1 MEWRKTL
8 VIFVV
13 VFMLL
18 DVYLLFL
25 LYTKQQ
31 ENELDALSHTSFE
44 DSLVER
50 GITIDQANFKS
61 FSKQAHYLSAHY
73 KTFAVKDLKSL
84 TKQKFRLV
92 NNNRGISSEITEEVK
107 AEAPDFTM
115 LKNYVATNIYQGGSY
130 QLATYD
136 KEKNEIIFTQH
147 YNTKRFVFGEETQ
160 LVFHYEKGYVKS
172 YQQTLLTDITPL
184 EGSNDLISPL
194 QGFESLF
201 QNNQIA
207 DNTTVLDVQLGYYI
221 LGELESSNVYMPVWY
236 YTVEVNGQK
245 SQLMVDAIEG
255 QVLTADMSNDTEYT
269 TAS

>member
-25 LYTKQQ
+25 LYMKQQ

-50 GITIDQANFKS
+50 GITIDQANFKT
-61 FSKQAHYLSAHY
+61 FPKQAPYLSAHY
-73 KTFAVKDLKSL
+73 KQFSVKELKSL
-84 TKQKFRLV
+84 TKQKYQIV
-92 NNNRGISSEITEEVK
+92 ENNKVIRSEITDEVK
-107 AEAPDFTM
+107 AEEPDFTM
-115 LKNYVATNIYQGGSY
+115 LKSYVSNNIYYGDSY

-136 KEKNEIIFTQH
+136 KAKNEIVFSQD
-147 YNTKRFVFGEETQ
+147 YKANRFVFGEEAKLT
-160 LVFHYEKGYVKS
+160 FHYEKGYVKS

-201 QNNQIA
+201 QNNKVA
-207 DNTTVLDVQLGYYI
+207 DKTTVLDVQLGYYI